1 MERTPLEATSISRL
15 SLYAVAT
22 GALTGLGVAGLN
34 WAVILTE
41 RLVFGVDHLHNPDPT
56 SAVPPIRL
64 SLTLVALG
72 IVLSW
77 AWFIVDRW
85 GEKQVSVPAAMYG
98 TRMPLLVT
106 TASAFIQVMSVASGA
121 PVGRENAPRLIG
133 GLAGSRLSSL
143 SKLDAKARRLLVAA
157 AAGAGLGATFH
168 LPLAGAIFA
177 LELLLVEMSAQAV
190 IAVML
195 TSATAAAVTG
205 IFVEPHPVYHSVP
218 VTEDGAVLAIAVV
231 VGAATGLFGHW
242 FGQAA
247 RAAVR
252 SRATGTAM
260 LWQMPLGFVVLALMS
275 YLVPGVSA
283 NARFTTDS
291 MLTTQD
297 AAIGLLLIGLLRVVA
312 ILLSFRIGVIG
323 GTLTPA
329 FGLGAIFGAL
339 VGLALHPLFPDVPF
353 GVFAVLG
360 AAAFLSTAMA
370 APMFGLI
377 AAVEFTD
384 MAAQGYLPVF
394 VAVCAAALA
403 VRLWGLAVH
412 DEKRLAP
419 FTSALFAGGVDKPG
433 EKPGKKRVEKPA
445 SGAPGA

>member
-1 MERTPLEATSISRL
+1 MDRTPLEATSISRL
-15 SLYAVAT
+15 SLYAVLT
-22 GALTGLGVAGLN
+22 GVLTGLGVAALN

-56 SAVPPIRL
+56 SAVSPLRL
-64 SLTLVALG
+64 SLTLLG
-72 IVLSW
+72 LGFVLSW
-77 AWFIVDRW
+77 AWYAVDRFAAQ
-85 GEKQVSVPAAMYG
+85 QVSVPAAMFG
-98 TRMPLLVT
+98 KRMPVLAT
-106 TASAFIQVMSVASGA
+106 IASAFIQVMSVASGA

-133 GLAGSRLSSL
+133 GLTGSRLSAL
-143 SKLDAKARRLLVAA
+143 SRLDAQARRLLVAA

-190 IAVML
+190 ITVML
-195 TSATAAAVTG
+195 TSATAVAVTG

-218 VTEDGAVLAIAVV
+218 VTEDAKVIAIAII
-231 VGAATGLFGHW
+231 VGAITGLLGHLFGK
-242 FGQAA
+242 AA
-247 RAAVR
+247 RYAVR
-252 SRATGTAM
+252 HRATGRTL
-260 LWQMPLGFVVLALMS
+260 LWLMPLGFLLLAVIS

-291 MLTTQD
+291 VLTSQE
-297 AAIGLLLIGLLRVVA
+297 AAVGLLLIGALRIFA
-312 ILLSFRIGVIG
+312 ILVSFRVGVVG

-339 VGLALHPLFPDVPF
+339 VGVALHPVFPGVPF

-377 AAVEFTD
+377 AAIEFTD

-394 VAVCAAALA
+394 VAVVAAALA
-403 VRLWGLAVH
+403 VRLWGLLTH

-419 FTSALFAGGVDKPG
+419 FTSALFSGGARD
-433 EKPGKKRVEKPA
+433 A
-445 SGAPGA
+445 SERNG